1 MQTVLPKTI
10 TSRMANLSDKIG
22 KHTPAIQKKE
32 ELYQL
37 VIDHIQKFHPCV
49 SHYQRAHTSNRLYI
63 SPEFTIMSMYQ
74 DFCTEHSDVTILY
87 VYFYK
92 KVNRLNINFVKLGE

>member
-1 MQTVLPKTI
+1 
-10 TSRMANLSDKIG
+10 MANISDKRG

-32 ELYQL
+32 ELCQL

-63 SPEFTIMSMYQ
+63 SPEFT
-74 DFCTEHSDVTILY
+74 
-87 VYFYK
+87 
-92 KVNRLNINFVKLGE
+92 